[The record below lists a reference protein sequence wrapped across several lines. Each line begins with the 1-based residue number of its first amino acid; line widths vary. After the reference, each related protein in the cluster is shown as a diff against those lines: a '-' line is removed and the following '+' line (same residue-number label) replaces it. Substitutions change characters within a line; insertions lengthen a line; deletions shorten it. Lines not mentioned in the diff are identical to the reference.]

1 MKKTIGVFLSRLIV
15 ISGILLNGCKKD
27 VVPVAP
33 TVTTYDVTSYGSC
46 SVNCFGLITSDGGKP
61 IIERGVCWSTN
72 ETVTIDANNTTDVTD
87 QSDGYFFCQLTG
99 LIPNTTYFIRVY
111 AKNTVGIRY
120 GEVKSVTTQPMK
132 TPIVTTLAFAISPN
146 TATVSGSLAVD
157 CSATETERSAY
168 ERGVYWGTTQNPSI
182 ADNKSGGGSGSGFFS
197 ISITGLTANTTY
209 YVRAYATNDAG
220 TIYGNEV
227 SFTTFGSNSIQD
239 IEGNY
244 YNKITIG
251 TQVWMKE
258 NLRATKYSD
267 GTTINKVTNPET
279 WFTNLITGSY
289 GENFY
294 NSTDVLTYGRI
305 YNSYAVVDSRNI
317 CPVSWHVPTDAEW
330 TTLETY
336 LGGSSIA
343 GGKLK
348 STIEWS
354 SPNTGATNESGFSA
368 ISGSYPVKPT
378 GINGVPIAAYYS
390 STGIFGYWWS
400 SSGNIKRLEYN
411 SATIFNGGQYA
422 QVYSVRCL
430 KD

>member
-1 MKKTIGVFLSRLIV
+1 MKKTFGVCLSGSIL
-15 ISGILLNGCKKD
+15 ISGILLIGCKKD
-27 VVPVAP
+27 VAPVAP
-33 TVTTYDVTSYGSC
+33 IVTTYDVTSYGSC
-46 SVNCFGLITSDGGKP
+46 SANCFGLVTSDGGKP
-61 IIERGVCWSTN
+61 ILERGVCWSTN
-72 ETVTIDANNTTDVTD
+72 ETVTIDDNKTTDARD
-87 QSDGYFFCQLTG
+87 ESDGYFSCQLTG
-99 LIPNTTYFIRVY
+99 LIPNTTYFTRVF
-111 AKNTVGIRY
+111 AKNSAGIGY
-120 GEVKSVTTQPMK
+120 GEVKPVTTQPME
-132 TPIVTTLAFAISPN
+132 TPMVTTSAFALSPN

-157 CSATETERSAY
+157 CSVTETEIGAY
-168 ERGVYWGTTQNPSI
+168 ERGAYWGTTQNPDV
-182 ADNKSGGGSGSGFFS
+182 ADNKSVGGSGSGLFS
-197 ISITGLTANTTY
+197 ISLTGLTENTTY
-209 YVRAYATNDAG
+209 YVRAYAANGAG

-239 IEGNY
+239 IEGSY
-244 YNKITIG
+244 YNTITIG

-258 NLRATKYSD
+258 NLRTTKYSD
-267 GTTINKVTNPET
+267 GAAINKVTDPET
-279 WFTNLITGSY
+279 WFTNLVTGSY

-317 CPVSWHVPTDAEW
+317 CPVGWHVPSDSEW

-336 LGGSSIA
+336 LGGSTIA

-348 STIEWS
+348 SIIGWS

-378 GINGVPIAAYYS
+378 GINGVTLAASYS
-390 STGIFGYWWS
+390 GPGIFGFWWS
-400 SSGNIKRLEYN
+400 SGDSIRRLEYN